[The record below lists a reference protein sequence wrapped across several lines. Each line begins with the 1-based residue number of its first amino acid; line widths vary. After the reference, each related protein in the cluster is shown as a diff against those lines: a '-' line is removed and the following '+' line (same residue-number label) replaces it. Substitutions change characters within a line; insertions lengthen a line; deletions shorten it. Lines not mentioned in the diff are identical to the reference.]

1 MKKTKMNTHFRL
13 LFKVISI
20 AVISI
25 LILQCTSYED
35 KLKEVKIPRQE
46 NEGVVAA
53 NGMVVTAHPLAT
65 QIGLDVLENGGN
77 AFDAAIAVQYALA
90 VVLPKAGNIGGGGY
104 MVYRTANGEKGAL
117 DFRETAPLAASRD
130 MFIDPATDTVI
141 NDQALLGHLAAC
153 TPGTVDGM
161 DKIYKK
167 FGSVPFKNL
176 IQPAID
182 VAENGFAAS
191 EYDVWTFNR
200 EQEGFRKVNDPDM
213 IFIKEEPWEAGDTLT
228 QKDLAK
234 TLARIRDNGRDG
246 FYAGE
251 TADYIVNEMKSG
263 GGIITKEDLSNYSA
277 VWREP
282 IEGIYRDSFN
292 VISMPPSSSGG
303 IIILQL
309 LKGSNSYNFSEMG
322 HNTAETIH
330 IMTELQRRSFA
341 GRAEHMGDM
350 DFYDVPAGMLLDDSY
365 IAKRNESIKLDK
377 ATLSNEIKAGSVD
390 KIESLET
397 THFSIVDKEGNA
409 VSITTTL
416 VGYFGCKVLVD
427 SAGFFLNNEMNN
439 FSLKPGFP
447 NIFGLV
453 GAEANAIAPGK
464 RMLSSMSP
472 TIVEK
477 NGDLFMV
484 VGTPGGSTIINVI
497 YQNLV
502 NVIDF
507 GMTMQEAVDAKKTHS
522 QWLPDRIV
530 VEEGAMDSL
539 AIKKLE
545 AMGHEIR
552 PVGQLGRTEAILVRE
567 DGSYEGAADNKR
579 PGDANAKGY

>member
-1 MKKTKMNTHFRL
+1 MSTHYSL
-13 LFKVISI
+13 LSKGIII
-20 AVISI
+20 AVLS
-25 LILQCTSYED
+25 LLLLQCTSERAN
-35 KLKEVKIPRQE
+35 LKEIKLPRQC

-53 NGMVVTAHPLAT
+53 NGMVVTANPIAT
-65 QIGLDVLENGGN
+65 QIGLEVLKNGGN

-104 MVYRTANGEKGAL
+104 MVFRTANGEKGAL
-117 DFRETAPLAASRD
+117 DFRETAPVAASRD
-130 MFIDPATDTVI
+130 MFIDPETDTVI

-167 FGSVPFKNL
+167 FGSIPFKNL
-176 IQPAID
+176 VQPAID
-182 VAENGFAAS
+182 LAEQGFAAS
-191 EYDVWTFNR
+191 EYDVSTFNR
-200 EQEGFRKVNDPDM
+200 EKESFKKVNDPDM
-213 IFIKEEPWEAGDTLT
+213 IFIKEEGWKAGDSLI

-234 TLARIRDNGRDG
+234 TLMRIRDYGRAG
-246 FYAGE
+246 FYEGE
-251 TADYIVNEMKSG
+251 TADYIIKEMKSG

-277 VWREP
+277 VWRKP
-282 IEGIYRDSFN
+282 IEGTYRDSFN

-303 IIILQL
+303 LIILQL
-309 LKGSNSYNFSEMG
+309 LKGSNSYNFSKMG
-322 HNTAETIH
+322 HNTAETVH

-341 GRAEHMGDM
+341 DRAEHMGDL
-350 DFYDVPAGMLLDDSY
+350 DYYDVPVGMLLDDSY
-365 IAKRNESIKLDK
+365 IAKRNETIKLDK
-377 ATLSNEIKAGSVD
+377 ATPSSEIKAGSVD
-390 KIESLET
+390 RIESLET

-427 SAGFFLNNEMNN
+427 HAGFFLNNEMNN

-472 TIVEK
+472 TIIEK
-477 NGDLFMV
+477 NGKLFMV
-484 VGTPGGSTIINVI
+484 LGTPGGSTIINII
-497 YQNLV
+497 YQNIV

-507 GMTMQEAVDAKKTHS
+507 GMTMQEAVDAKKCHS
-522 QWLPDRIV
+522 QWLPDRII
-530 VEEGAMDSL
+530 VEEGAMDTL

-545 AMGHEIR
+545 SMGHQIR
-552 PVGQLGRTEAILVRE
+552 PVDQLGRTEAILVRA

-579 PGDANAKGY
+579 PGDAIAEGY

>member
-1 MKKTKMNTHFRL
+1 MKMHSGL
-13 LFKVISI
+13 LPKSIFI
-20 AVISI
+20 AV
-25 LILQCTSYED
+25 LGLLLLQCTPIKKEF
-35 KLKEVKIPRQE
+35 KEVKLPRQT

-53 NGMVVTAHPLAT
+53 NGMVVTAHPIAT
-65 QIGLDVLENGGN
+65 QIGLEVLENGGN

-130 MFIDPATDTVI
+130 MFIDPETDTVMD
-141 NDQALLGHLAAC
+141 DQALLGHLAAC

-191 EYDVWTFNR
+191 EYDVSIFNR
-200 EQEGFRKVNDPDM
+200 EQEGFKKVNDPNM
-213 IFIKEEPWEAGDTLT
+213 IFIKEEPWKAGDTLI

-234 TLARIRDNGRDG
+234 TLGRIRDNGREG

-251 TADYIVNEMKSG
+251 TADYIVNEMRSG
-263 GGIITKEDLSNYSA
+263 GGIITKEDLLNYSA

-282 IEGIYRDSFN
+282 VEGIYRDSFN

-309 LKGSNSYNFSEMG
+309 LKGSNGYNFSEMG

-341 GRAEHMGDM
+341 DRAEHMGDL
-350 DFYDVPAGMLLDDSY
+350 DYYDVPVDMLLDDSY
-365 IAKRNESIKLDK
+365 ITKRNESIKLDK
-377 ATLSNEIKAGSVD
+377 ATPSNEIKAGSID

-397 THFSIVDKEGNA
+397 THYSIVDKEGNA
-409 VSITTTL
+409 VSVTTTL
-416 VGYFGCKVLVD
+416 VGYFGCKVMVD
-427 SAGFFLNNEMNN
+427 NAGFFLNNEMNN

-472 TIVEK
+472 TIIEK
-477 NGDLFMV
+477 NGKLFMV
-484 VGTPGGSTIINVI
+484 VGTPGGSTIINII
-497 YQNLV
+497 YQNIV

-507 GMTMQEAVDAKKTHS
+507 RMTMQEAVDAKKTHS
-522 QWLPDRIV
+522 QWLPDQIV
-530 VEEGAMDSL
+530 VEEGAIDSL

-545 AMGHEIR
+545 AMGHQIR
-552 PVGQLGRTEAILVRE
+552 TNEQLGRTEAILVRV

-579 PGDANAKGY
+579 SGDATAKGY